1 MNRHNHLLNQVQESI
16 EAAQKTYR
24 GQKRSDLKD
33 SDFLFPE
40 TRSFPIVS
48 PTDIPDAIS
57 NFGRMKGQMSYE
69 SFLAKLYKMAKRK
82 GPEFVEALPKATK
95 QKLGLK
101 QLTANDDMED
111 EEEDEEENS
120 EDSSTELMEYKQD
133 FLSMNIGS
141 LKAIMQ
147 HASSILKSVEENNEL
162 VKNNLTESWLQ
173 GKIAITEDYMRTI
186 HDFVKYVPGD
196 DDKTIAGCGCG
207 KKKPKPTSE
216 PVQPQQPKPETQN
229 DSKGHAHQAKPT

>member
-1 MNRHNHLLNQVQESI
+1 MNRHNHLLNQIQESI
-16 EAAQKTYR
+16 EAAQKTYK

-40 TRSFPIVS
+40 TRSLPI
-48 PTDIPDAIS
+48 
-57 NFGRMKGQMSYE
+57 
-69 SFLAKLYKMAKRK
+69 
-82 GPEFVEALPKATK
+82 
-95 QKLGLK
+95 
-101 QLTANDDMED
+101 TANDSM
-111 EEEDEEENS
+111 EDEEENS
-120 EDSSTELMEYKQD
+120 EDSSTKLMEYKQD

-147 HASSILKSVEENNEL
+147 HASSILKSVEENNGL

-186 HDFVKYVPGD
+186 HDFVKYVPSD

-207 KKKPKPTSE
+207 KKKPKPTNE
-216 PVQPQQPKPETQN
+216 PAQPAQPQQPKLEIQKDT
-229 DSKGHAHQAKPT
+229 KGHTHQAKPT